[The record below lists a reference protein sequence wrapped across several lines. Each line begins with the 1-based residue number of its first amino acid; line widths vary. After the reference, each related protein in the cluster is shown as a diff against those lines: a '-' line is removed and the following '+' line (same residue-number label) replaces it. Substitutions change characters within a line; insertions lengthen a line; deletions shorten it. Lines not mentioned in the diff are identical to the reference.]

1 MTVEQTWSYGPPSG
15 VNSFFSQDL
24 RLALGE
30 HGMKLRNNIMFCPDR
45 SRSDVPKWSIQFG
58 CGFAEHGV
66 GIGHVAGALVWH
78 TMA

>member
-1 MTVEQTWSYGPPSG
+1 
-15 VNSFFSQDL
+15 
-24 RLALGE
+24 
-30 HGMKLRNNIMFCPDR
+30 MKLRNNIMFCPDR

-58 CGFAEHGV
+58 CGFAEHGI